1 MSQLT
6 SSSRTTFLMR
16 FFLEFTHDQ
25 PNDLKWELF
34 GMHPEPSLCLM
45 SNKRRSCPNIKK
57 KEIQVTQNALAN
69 GRSSLHDSC
78 RRAVVILDR
87 KFQEIAMLA
96 SWRPHGASSFRLYYI
111 FLYFFFNPLALLDNS
126 LSLATTPNLLTNLKY
141 TTFPP
146 HISTIFHHCL

>member
-1 MSQLT
+1 MILNENFSGCT
-6 SSSRTTFLMR
+6 
-16 FFLEFTHDQ
+16 
-25 PNDLKWELF
+25 PNLLF
-34 GMHPEPSLCLM
+34 ALCQIRGEVVQIL
-45 SNKRRSCPNIKK
+45 KK